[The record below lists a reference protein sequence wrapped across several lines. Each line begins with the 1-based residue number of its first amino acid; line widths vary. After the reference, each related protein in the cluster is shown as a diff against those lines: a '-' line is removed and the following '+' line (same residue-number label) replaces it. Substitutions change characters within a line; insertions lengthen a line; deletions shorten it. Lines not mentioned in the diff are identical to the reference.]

1 MRIAV
6 MSDTHGNIKLFQEMV
21 EFASNEL
28 KVKAFWHLG
37 DNYEDCDKVD
47 LHGKYIVR
55 VPGIYHPG
63 YRQGTI
69 DSTISIPF
77 DPFNFLLVHDPSDAR
92 GLMLAESNVILHG
105 HTHAPKCSVDHRGRL
120 YLNPGHLKA
129 KRDRGHDAAFMVLT
143 INSGLLVV
151 EHYLSTFELEDDH
164 RFRVVNGK
172 VEEL

>member
-1 MRIAV
+1 MRVAV
-6 MSDTHGNIKLFQEMV
+6 MSDTHGNIKLFQEMIDFV
-21 EFASNEL
+21 TNEL
-28 KVKAFWHLG
+28 KVKAVWHLG
-37 DNYEDCDKVD
+37 DNYDDCDRVD
-47 LHGKYIVR
+47 LHGRYIVR

-63 YRQGTI
+63 YREGSI

-77 DPFNFLLVHDPSDAR
+77 DPFYFLLVHDQSDAR
-92 GLMLAESNVILHG
+92 GMLLADHNVILHG

-129 KRDRGHDAAFMVLT
+129 KRDRGYEASFMVLT

-151 EHYLSTFELEDDH
+151 EHYNSDFECEDDH
-164 RFRVVNGK
+164 RFRVADGK